1 MNLGFVL
8 DPASSSS
15 TQIRHSHS
23 SNPVASLSLSLSLN
37 LTELDE
43 FFLLGF
49 VSFVFIY

>member
-8 DPASSSS
+8 DPASSSF
-15 TQIRHSHS
+15 TQIRRPHS
-23 SNPVASLSLSLSLN
+23 SNLVASLSLSLSLN
-37 LTELDE
+37 LTEFDE